1 MKKILIKREQSKLA
15 CFAERE
21 KSRTKFKIKTFMLA
35 VVALALTAPVFTACS
50 SDDDN
55 TKENI
60 ISEFSV
66 NDQKV
71 AAQKAKSKKNT
82 AVLLVAFGS
91 TWNNAFLAFDKT
103 ITAYEQAFPEADV
116 YISFSSDICINRASV
131 GENVDD
137 NGNLVKRDYYEP
149 RYLLH
154 AIGAAKYS
162 KIYVQSLQV
171 IPGEEFA
178 AVVASVKKFMNNGY
192 IGDAHLDD
200 DYLAKLA
207 EDEAIFLGM
216 PLLNNPDV
224 DVPEVAKQLNALYS
238 SEAQQ
243 GVVAFMGHGNP
254 DTYDTFKANVR
265 YEQLEGEL
273 QKLSPNYFV
282 GTVDMPDNYKQDV
295 WARMQDKGINS
306 GKVCLHALMSI
317 AGDHAHNDMA
327 GGALE
332 GQDEDEYWDEN
343 DPESEDNSWFE
354 FFIHKGYT
362 ATVPLSGKH
371 PLGLLE
377 LPGVLNVWINH
388 TKNAEFL
395 EDAYHSMYPEE

>member
-1 MKKILIKREQSKLA
+1 MMKKI
-15 CFAERE
+15 
-21 KSRTKFKIKTFMLA
+21 KFLMAAMTLVMA
-35 VVALALTAPVFTACS
+35 APVFTACG
-50 SDDDN
+50 SDDDKN
-55 TKENI
+55 VNNLV
-60 ISEFSV
+60 SEYEV
-66 NDQKV
+66 NDKMV
-71 AAQKAKSKKNT
+71 AAQKAQSKKDV

-91 TWNNAFLAFDKT
+91 TWDNAFKAFDKT
-103 ITAYEQAFPEADV
+103 KAAYEAAFPQADV
-116 YISFSSDICINRASV
+116 YVSFSSDICINRASA

-137 NGNLVKRDYYEP
+137 NGNIVKRDYYEP

-162 KIYVQSLQV
+162 KIYIQSLQV

-192 IGDAHLDD
+192 IASAHLDD
-200 DYLAKLA
+200 KYLAKLA
-207 EDEAIFLGM
+207 DDEAIFLGM
-216 PLLNNPDV
+216 PLLNDPDK
-224 DVPEVAKQLNALYS
+224 DVPEVAKQLNVLYAK
-238 SEAQQ
+238 EAQE

-265 YEQLEGEL
+265 YTQLEEEL
-273 QKLSPNYFV
+273 QKFSKNYFV

-295 WARMQDKGINS
+295 LDRMEEQGING
-306 GKVCLHALMSI
+306 GKMYLHALMSI

-327 GGALE
+327 GE
-332 GQDEDEYWDEN
+332 GDDYWTPMAPD
-343 DPESEDNSWFE
+343 SEDVSWFE
-354 FFIHKGYT
+354 FFSHKDYEVN
-362 ATVPLSGKH
+362 VPVVNKH
-371 PLGLLE
+371 PQGLLE

>member
-1 MKKILIKREQSKLA
+1 MKKIKSFILA
-15 CFAERE
+15 TMAFA
-21 KSRTKFKIKTFMLA
+21 L
-35 VVALALTAPVFTACS
+35 VAPVFTACS
-50 SDDDN
+50 DDDDDN
-55 TKENI
+55 KTVENI

-66 NDQKV
+66 NDKMV
-71 AAQKAKSKKNT
+71 AEQKAKSGKDV

-103 ITAYEQAFPEADV
+103 KAAYEAAFPNADV
-116 YISFSSDICINRASV
+116 YVCFSSDICINRASV

-137 NGNLVKRDYYEP
+137 NGNIVKRDYYEP

-192 IGDAHLDD
+192 IGAAHLDD
-200 DYLAKLA
+200 AYLAKLA

-216 PLLNNPDV
+216 PLLNNPEV

-265 YEQLEGEL
+265 YEQLEEEL
-273 QKLSPNYFV
+273 QKFSPNYFV

-295 WARMQDKGINS
+295 LARMQAKGINN
-306 GKVCLHALMSI
+306 GKMYLHALMSI

-327 GGALE
+327 GE
-332 GQDEDEYWDEN
+332 GDEYWDPEEE
-343 DPESEDNSWFE
+343 ESEDNSWFE
-354 FFIHKGYT
+354 FFSHKGYN
-362 ATVPLSGKH
+362 AEVPVSGKH
-371 PLGLLE
+371 PQGLLE
-377 LPGVLNVWINH
+377 LSGVLNVWISH

>member
-21 KSRTKFKIKTFMLA
+21 KSRTKFKIKTFVLA

-71 AAQKAKSKKNT
+71 AEQKAKSKKNT

-103 ITAYEQAFPEADV
+103 IAAYEHAFPEADV

-137 NGNLVKRDYYEP
+137 NGNIVKRDYYEP

-207 EDEAIFLGM
+207 KDEAIFLGM

-265 YEQLEGEL
+265 YEQLEEEL
-273 QKLSPNYFV
+273 QKLNSNYFV

-295 WARMQDKGINS
+295 WARMQDKGIKN
-306 GKVCLHALMSI
+306 GKVYLHALMSI

-327 GGALE
+327 GE
-332 GQDEDEYWDEN
+332 GDEYWTPMA
-343 DPESEDNSWFE
+343 PESEDVSWFE
-354 FFIHKGYT
+354 FFSHMGYD
-362 ATVPLSGKH
+362 AIVPVTNKH

-395 EDAYHSMYPEE
+395 EDAYHSMYPEEE

>member
-1 MKKILIKREQSKLA
+1 M
-15 CFAERE
+15 
-21 KSRTKFKIKTFMLA
+21 
-35 VVALALTAPVFTACS
+35 
-50 SDDDN
+50 
-55 TKENI
+55 
-60 ISEFSV
+60 
-66 NDQKV
+66 V

-103 ITAYEQAFPEADV
+103 KAAYESAFPEADV
-116 YISFSSDICINRASV
+116 YISFSSDICINRASI

-137 NGNLVKRDYYEP
+137 NGNIVKRDYYEP

-154 AIGAAKYS
+154 AIGGAKYS

-192 IGDAHLDD
+192 IGNAHLDD
-200 DYLAKLA
+200 EYLEKLA
-207 EDEAIFLGM
+207 LDEGIFLGM
-216 PLLNNPDV
+216 PLLSDPEV
-224 DVPEVAKQLNALYS
+224 DVPAVAAELNKLYA
-238 SEAQQ
+238 SEAAQ

-254 DTYDTFKANVR
+254 DSYDTFKANIR
-265 YEQLEGEL
+265 YTQLEQDL
-273 QKLSPNYFV
+273 QKFSPNYFV

-295 WARMQDKGINS
+295 MSRMQAKGIKS
-306 GKVCLHALMSI
+306 GKISLHALMSI

-327 GGALE
+327 GE
-332 GQDEDEYWDEN
+332 GEDYWDDE
-343 DPESEDNSWFE
+343 DPESEENSWYE
-354 FFIHKGYT
+354 FFNHKGYT
-362 ATVPLSGKH
+362 ANVPLAGKH
-371 PLGLLE
+371 PQGLLE
-377 LPGVLNVWINH
+377 LPGVLQVWINH

>member
-1 MKKILIKREQSKLA
+1 MK
-15 CFAERE
+15 
-21 KSRTKFKIKTFMLA
+21 KIKTFMLA

-103 ITAYEQAFPEADV
+103 VAAYEQAFPEADV

-137 NGNLVKRDYYEP
+137 NGNIVKRDYYEP

-207 EDEAIFLGM
+207 QDEAIFLGM
-216 PLLNNPDV
+216 PLLNNPEK
-224 DVPEVAKQLNALYS
+224 DVPEVAKQLNALYA

-265 YEQLEGEL
+265 YEQLEKEL
-273 QKLSPNYFV
+273 QKFSPNYFV

-295 WARMQDKGINS
+295 LSRMQAKGINS

-332 GQDEDEYWDEN
+332 GQDEDEYWDEK

-354 FFIHKGYT
+354 FFSHKGYT

-377 LPGVLNVWINH
+377 LSGILNVWVNH
-388 TKNAEFL
+388 TRNAEFL
-395 EDAYHSMYPEE
+395 EDAYHSMYPED

>member
-1 MKKILIKREQSKLA
+1 MKRIKSLILA
-15 CFAERE
+15 AVAFA
-21 KSRTKFKIKTFMLA
+21 F
-35 VVALALTAPVFTACS
+35 VAPVLTSCS

-55 TKENI
+55 QKENLV
-60 ISEFSV
+60 SEYSV
-66 NDQKV
+66 NDMMV
-71 AAQKAKSKKNT
+71 AAQKAKSKKDV
-82 AVLLVAFGS
+82 AVLLIAFGS
-91 TWNNAFLAFDKT
+91 TWDNAFKAFDKT
-103 ITAYEQAFPEADV
+103 KTAYEAAFPEADV
-116 YISFSSDICINRASV
+116 YVSFSSDICINRASI
-131 GENVDD
+131 GENKDD
-137 NGNLVKRDYYEP
+137 NGNIVKRDYYEP

-192 IGDAHLDD
+192 ISSAHLDD
-200 DYLAKLA
+200 AYLAKLEA
-207 EDEAIFLGM
+207 DEAIYLGM
-216 PLLNNPDV
+216 PLLSDPEA
-224 DVPEVAKQLNALYS
+224 DVPEVAKQLNALYA

-254 DTYDTFKANVR
+254 DNYDTFKANVR
-265 YEQLEGEL
+265 YTQLEEAL
-273 QKLSPNYFV
+273 QKLNPNYFV

-295 WARMQDKGINS
+295 LARMHDKGINS
-306 GKVCLHALMSI
+306 GKVSLHALMSI

-332 GQDEDEYWDEN
+332 GQDEDEYWKPMA
-343 DPESEDNSWFE
+343 PESEDVSWYE
-354 FFIHKGYT
+354 FFKHAGYEPI
-362 ATVPLSGKH
+362 VPISGKH

-377 LPGVLNVWINH
+377 LEGVQKVWISH

>member
-1 MKKILIKREQSKLA
+1 MKKI
-15 CFAERE
+15 
-21 KSRTKFKIKTFMLA
+21 KSFFVTVMAIC
-35 VVALALTAPVFTACS
+35 LTVPVFTACN
-50 SDDDN
+50 DDDE
-55 TKENI
+55 TIENI
-60 ISEFSV
+60 VSEYTV
-66 NDQKV
+66 NDKMV
-71 AAQKAKSKKNT
+71 ADQKAKSKKDV

-103 ITAYEQAFPEADV
+103 KEAYEKAFPEADI
-116 YISFSSDICINRASV
+116 YFCFSSDICINRASA
-131 GENVDD
+131 GENTDD
-137 NGNLVKRDYYEP
+137 NGKIVKRDYYEP

-192 IGDAHLDD
+192 IANAHLDD
-200 DYLAKLA
+200 EYLAKL
-207 EDEAIFLGM
+207 EKDKAIFLGM
-216 PLLNNPDV
+216 PLLNDPEV
-224 DVPEVAKQLNALYS
+224 YIPEVAKQLNILYKN
-238 SEAQQ
+238 ETEQ

-265 YEQLEGEL
+265 YTQLEEAL
-273 QKLSPNYFV
+273 QSYSSNYFV

-295 WARMQDKGINS
+295 MARMQEKGING
-306 GKVCLHALMSI
+306 GKISLHALMSI

-327 GGALE
+327 GE
-332 GQDEDEYWDEN
+332 GDEYWDEE

-354 FFIHKGYT
+354 FFGHNGYQPV
-362 ATVPLSGKH
+362 VPVVGKH
-371 PLGLLE
+371 PQGLLE
-377 LPGVLNVWINH
+377 LSGVLNVWIQH

>member
-21 KSRTKFKIKTFMLA
+21 KSRTKFMIKTFVLA

-71 AAQKAKSKKNT
+71 AAQKAKSGKNT

-103 ITAYEQAFPEADV
+103 IAAYEQAFPEADV

-137 NGNLVKRDYYEP
+137 NGNIVKRDYYEP

-207 EDEAIFLGM
+207 KDEAIFLGM

-265 YEQLEGEL
+265 YEQLEEEL
-273 QKLSPNYFV
+273 QKLNSNYFV

-295 WARMQDKGINS
+295 WARMQDKGIKN
-306 GKVCLHALMSI
+306 GKVYLHALMSI

-327 GGALE
+327 GE
-332 GQDEDEYWDEN
+332 GDEYWTPMA
-343 DPESEDNSWFE
+343 PESEDVSWFE
-354 FFIHKGYT
+354 FFSHMGYD
-362 ATVPLSGKH
+362 AIVPVTNKH

-395 EDAYHSMYPEE
+395 EDAYHSMYPEEE

>member
-1 MKKILIKREQSKLA
+1 MKR
-15 CFAERE
+15 F
-21 KSRTKFKIKTFMLA
+21 KSFIVAA
-35 VVALALTAPVFTACS
+35 VVFAFVAPMFTACS
-50 SDDDN
+50 SDDDDK
-55 TKENI
+55 KETIDNI
-60 ISEFSV
+60 VSEYTI

-71 AAQKAKSKKNT
+71 AAQKAASKKDV

-91 TWNNAFLAFDKT
+91 TWDNAFKAFDKT
-103 ITAYEQAFPEADV
+103 IAAYQAAFPNADV
-116 YISFSSDICINRASV
+116 YMSFSSDICINRASA
-131 GENVDD
+131 GENKDD
-137 NGNLVKRDYYEP
+137 NGNIVRRDYYEP

-192 IGDAHLDD
+192 IANAHLDD
-200 DYLAKLA
+200 AYLAKLA
-207 EDEAIFLGM
+207 ETESIFLGM
-216 PLLNNPDV
+216 PLLNDPDT
-224 DVPEVAKQLNALYS
+224 DIPEVAKQLNALYN
-238 SEAQQ
+238 SEVKQ

-254 DTYDTFKANVR
+254 DSYDTFKANVR
-265 YEQLEGEL
+265 YTQLEEEL
-273 QKLSPNYFV
+273 QKLDPKYFV

-295 WARMQDKGINS
+295 LQRMRDKEITN
-306 GKVCLHALMSI
+306 GKMYLHALMSI

-327 GGALE
+327 GE
-332 GQDEDEYWDEN
+332 GDEYWSPM

-354 FFIHKGYT
+354 FFSHAGYDT
-362 ATVPLSGKH
+362 NVPKVGLH

-377 LPGVLNVWINH
+377 LDGVRNLWINH

>member
-1 MKKILIKREQSKLA
+1 MKKI
-15 CFAERE
+15 
-21 KSRTKFKIKTFMLA
+21 KSFLVAAM
-35 VVALALTAPVFTACS
+35 VCALAAPLFTACG
-50 SDDDN
+50 DDDN
-55 TKENI
+55 KTEVIENV

-66 NDQKV
+66 NDKMV
-71 AAQKAKSKKNT
+71 AAQKAASKKNV

-91 TWNNAFLAFDKT
+91 TWDNAFKAFDKT
-103 ITAYEQAFPEADV
+103 KAAYEAAFPEADV
-116 YISFSSDICINRASV
+116 YVSFSSDICINRASV

-137 NGNLVKRDYYEP
+137 NGKIVKRDYYEP

-200 DYLAKLA
+200 KYLEKLA
-207 EDEAIFLGM
+207 NDEAIYFGM
-216 PLLNNPDV
+216 PLLNDPEV
-224 DVPEVAKQLNALYS
+224 DVTKVASELDKLYKG
-238 SEAQQ
+238 EAAQ
-243 GVVAFMGHGNP
+243 GAVAFMGHGNP
-254 DTYDTFKANVR
+254 DSYDTFKANVR
-265 YEQLEGEL
+265 YIQLEEAL
-273 QKLSPNYFV
+273 QKLNPNYFV

-295 WARMQDKGINS
+295 MARMEAKGITS
-306 GKVCLHALMSI
+306 GKVFLHALMSI

-327 GGALE
+327 GE
-332 GQDEDEYWDEN
+332 GEDYWNSME
-343 DPESEDNSWFE
+343 PESEDNSWLE
-354 FFIHKGYT
+354 FFSHKDYEVS
-362 ATVPLSGKH
+362 VPAVGNH

-377 LPGVLNVWINH
+377 LDGIRNVWISH
-388 TKNAEFL
+388 TKNAAFL

>member
-1 MKKILIKREQSKLA
+1 MKKINSFL
-15 CFAERE
+15 F
-21 KSRTKFKIKTFMLA
+21 A
-35 VVALALTAPVFTACS
+35 VVAFCLTAPVFTSC
-50 SDDDN
+50 SDDDKN
-55 TKENI
+55 ENVTKIVNNI
-60 ISEFSV
+60 VSEYSY
-66 NDQKV
+66 NDSIV
-71 AAQKAKSKKNT
+71 AAQKAKSKKDV

-103 ITAYEQAFPEADV
+103 KAAYEKAFPNADV
-116 YISFSSDICINRASV
+116 YVCFSSDICINRASA
-131 GENVDD
+131 GENKDD
-137 NGNLVKRDYYEP
+137 NGKIVKRDYYEP

-154 AIGAAKYS
+154 AIGAAKYG

-178 AVVASVKKFMNNGY
+178 AVVASVKKFMNNGF
-192 IGDAHLDD
+192 IASAHLDD
-200 DYLAKLA
+200 AYLAKLA
-207 EDEAIFLGM
+207 DDEAIFLGM
-216 PLLNNPDV
+216 PLLNDPEK

-265 YEQLEGEL
+265 YEQLEKAL
-273 QKLSPNYFV
+273 QKYNKNYFV

-295 WARMQDKGINS
+295 MARMQEQNINS
-306 GKVCLHALMSI
+306 GKVYLHALMSI

-332 GQDEDEYWDEN
+332 DQDEEEYWDEEE
-343 DPESEDNSWFE
+343 PESEDNSWFE
-354 FFIHKGYT
+354 FFKYYKYEPE
-362 ATVPLSGKH
+362 VPLAGKH

-377 LPGVLNVWINH
+377 LEGVLNVWIEH
-388 TKNAEFL
+388 TKKAEFL